1 MSSGRF
7 VVFEGGDASGKSTQA
22 QRVAAAWGA
31 LFTREPGGTAVGE
44 ILRQLVLEP
53 EPGRRMGVLAE
64 ALVIAAAR
72 AEHVDHVIRP
82 ALEAGKDVVCDRFVA
97 SSIVYQGVA
106 SGVGVATVRAIN
118 EIATRGLEPDVVVLV
133 DVPVE
138 VSRARLGGV
147 FDRFEAEEQAF
158 HERVRAAYREL
169 AAADPDRWVVV
180 DGSQPVDAVG
190 AAVDVALAARWPGR

>member
-1 MSSGRF
+1 
-7 VVFEGGDASGKSTQA
+7 
-22 QRVAAAWGA
+22 
-31 LFTREPGGTAVGE
+31 
-44 ILRQLVLEP
+44 
-53 EPGRRMGVLAE
+53 
-64 ALVIAAAR
+64 
-72 AEHVDHVIRP
+72 
-82 ALEAGKDVVCDRFVA
+82 
-97 SSIVYQGVA
+97 
-106 SGVGVATVRAIN
+106 
-118 EIATRGLEPDVVVLV
+118 
-133 DVPVE
+133 VE